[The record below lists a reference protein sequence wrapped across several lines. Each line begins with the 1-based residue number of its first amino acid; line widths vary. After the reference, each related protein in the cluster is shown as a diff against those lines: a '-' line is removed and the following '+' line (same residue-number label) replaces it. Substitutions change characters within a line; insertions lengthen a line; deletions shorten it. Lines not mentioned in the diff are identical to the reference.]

1 MTITSEERSEST
13 QNTEAFELLI
23 KEARAA
29 SRRRRLGWC
38 IVFIVFALVTTLIV
52 ASTVGNSK
60 PTRQIGSGNKNG
72 KGSALA
78 ILPCTS
84 TGVSISNG
92 PLVSEAQ
99 EEEAHLLTITNVS
112 SKSCLMSG
120 FPRLVVYGPSGAV
133 IPFHLVHH
141 PTADFPLTSKLPKH
155 FALAAHKSAYVRF
168 EQFGCMVGTETTTT
182 KVALLLP
189 KATHPTQVLTL
200 LRPIARCVGPSA
212 RQANPIGISP
222 IEPTIAGTGDY
233 QS

>member
-1 MTITSEERSEST
+1 MTITSEERSDPPEHRG
-13 QNTEAFELLI
+13 FELLI

-60 PTRQIGSGNKNG
+60 PTRQIGVGIRTERN
-72 KGSALA
+72 ALA

-120 FPRLVVYGPSGAV
+120 FPRLVVYGLGCGDPISLGA
-133 IPFHLVHH
+133 P
-141 PTADFPLTSKLPKH
+141 PTADFH
-155 FALAAHKSAYVRF
+155 
-168 EQFGCMVGTETTTT
+168 
-182 KVALLLP
+182 
-189 KATHPTQVLTL
+189 
-200 LRPIARCVGPSA
+200 
-212 RQANPIGISP
+212 
-222 IEPTIAGTGDY
+222 
-233 QS
+233 

>member
-1 MTITSEERSEST
+1 VPGHLAVYVDWRVHFKWPSRERS
-13 QNTEAFELLI
+13 AG
-23 KEARAA
+23 
-29 SRRRRLGWC
+29 RR
-38 IVFIVFALVTTLIV
+38 
-52 ASTVGNSK
+52 SS
-60 PTRQIGSGNKNG
+60 
-72 KGSALA
+72 LA
-78 ILPCTS
+78 HDHECEFKV
-84 TGVSISNG
+84 VSYER
-92 PLVSEAQ
+92 V
-99 EEEAHLLTITNVS
+99 
-112 SKSCLMSG
+112 
-120 FPRLVVYGPSGAV
+120 PRLVVYGPSGAV

-141 PTADFPLTSKLPKH
+141 PTADFPLTSKLPKP

>member
-29 SRRRRLGWC
+29 SRRRQLGWC
-38 IVFIVFALVTTLIV
+38 SVFSFVALVTTFIV
-52 ASTVGNSK
+52 SSTV
-60 PTRQIGSGNKNG
+60 G

-141 PTADFPLTSKLPKH
+141 PTADFPLTSKLPKP